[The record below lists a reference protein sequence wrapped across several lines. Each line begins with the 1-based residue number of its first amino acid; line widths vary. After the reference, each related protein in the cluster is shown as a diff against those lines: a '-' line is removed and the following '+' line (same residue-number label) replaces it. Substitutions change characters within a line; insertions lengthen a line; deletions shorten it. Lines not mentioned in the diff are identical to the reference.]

1 MSGKRSEKEHR
12 RMGRRKRGG
21 ESVGVSRWREGGT
34 WGEFGAVERV
44 MEWEE
49 VKRRGESDGGGW
61 EEKRRGR

>member
-1 MSGKRSEKEHR
+1 MERRRS
-12 RMGRRKRGG
+12 
-21 ESVGVSRWREGGT
+21 V
-34 WGEFGAVERV
+34 GEFGAVERV